1 MTGFYFC
8 KNQQKKKFVEFH
20 PPKTLT
26 LFNKERKMLNIIDQ
40 EKDMYHIIVNPIGG
54 KGKSLKALE
63 KVENIFKA
71 NGAEYTVHKTEYAG
85 HATEIARE
93 LSQTPDT
100 NLVVMGGDGSFHEV
114 LCGIDN
120 FANVTLGLVACGS
133 GNDFIKKSGH
143 PADLEGAVKTILAGN
158 TAYVDFMQLDNDRC
172 LNVGGGGMDVD
183 VLLKYEKVKALKGK
197 AAYYYSLLYTL
208 LHTRFHNLRLT
219 VDGDT
224 KDMSVFMIGVGNGG
238 FIGGG
243 IPICPNAVVDDGVLH
258 IGYVSEMKKSKI
270 LGRLLK
276 FLGGK
281 HVGTDWGGEFTG
293 KEITIEALDDSRFE
307 LDGEIIED
315 TTLNIKVVH
324 DTLKMFR

>member
-1 MTGFYFC
+1 
-8 KNQQKKKFVEFH
+8 
-20 PPKTLT
+20 
-26 LFNKERKMLNIIDQ
+26 MLNIIEQ
-40 EKDMYHIIVNPIGG
+40 ENDMYHIIVNPIGG

-63 KVENIFKA
+63 KVEKLFKEH
-71 NGAEYTVHKTEYAG
+71 GAEYVVHKTEYAG

-100 NLVVMGGDGSFHEV
+100 KIVAMGGDGSFHEV
-114 LCGIDN
+114 LCGIEN
-120 FANVTLGLVACGS
+120 FDNVTLGLVACGS

-143 PADLEGAVKTILAGN
+143 PKKIEDAVELILKGN
-158 TAYVDFMQLDNDRC
+158 ESYVDFMELGNQRC
-172 LNVGGGGMDVD
+172 INVGGGGMDVD
-183 VLLKYEKVKALKGK
+183 VLLKYANVKALKGK

-208 LHTRFHNLRLT
+208 LHTRFHKLRLT
-219 VDGDT
+219 IDGET
-224 KDMSVFMIGVGNGG
+224 RDMSVFMIGVGNGG

-243 IPICPNAVVDDGVLH
+243 IPICPNAKVDDGLLH
-258 IGYVSEMKKSKI
+258 VGYVKEVKKSTIPAK
-270 LGRLLK
+270 LVK
-276 FLGGK
+276 FLNGK
-281 HVGTDWGGEFTG
+281 HVDTDWGGEFVG

>member
-1 MTGFYFC
+1 
-8 KNQQKKKFVEFH
+8 
-20 PPKTLT
+20 
-26 LFNKERKMLNIIDQ
+26 
-40 EKDMYHIIVNPIGG
+40 MYHIIVNPLGG
-54 KGKSLKALE
+54 KGKTLKALE
-63 KVENIFKA
+63 TVENLFKA

-93 LSQTPDT
+93 LSLIPDT

-114 LCGIDN
+114 LCGIEN
-120 FANVTLGLVACGS
+120 FDNVTMGLVACGS

-143 PADLEGAVKTILAGN
+143 PTDIEGAVKVILEGK
-158 TAYVDFMQLDNDRC
+158 TGYVDFMELGNQRC

-183 VLLKYEKVKALKGK
+183 VLLKYSTVKGLKGK

-219 VDGDT
+219 VDGET

-243 IPICPNAVVDDGVLH
+243 IPICPNAVVDDGLLH
-258 IGYVSEMKKSKI
+258 IGYVSEMKKYKI
-270 LGRLLK
+270 IGRLLK

-293 KEITIEALDDSRFE
+293 KEISIEALDDSRFE
-307 LDGEIIED
+307 LDGEIIEE
-315 TTLNIKVVH
+315 TSLTIKCMSN
-324 DTLKMFR
+324 TLKMFR